1 MKLFK
6 KQKLAARI
14 SILTSII
21 TIAGLLP
28 LWGIVSYSA
37 STTVETDIT
46 NQMTDAVQ
54 SRAAIINNYVSSA
67 EEYMAAFALGSEVKN
82 LLKEPENPELLRE
95 AQQYT
100 EDFAAVKGIFE
111 GLYIATPE
119 THVLTHTSKEA
130 IGMVTREGESLKTFQ
145 NTILAQPQLTNLGI
159 MKSPGTDAMILS
171 MYYPV
176 FENSQC
182 IGYVGAGVFASNLMD
197 SLLELNIQG
206 LPNSEYVF
214 INAET
219 GVYLYHENEEMLN
232 TETTDSGYLEIMQ
245 RVQSDEDSQSGTFTY
260 QDEEGMKQFVVYQYL
275 ADRNWIFMVRDNSEE
290 VYHTVDDIRIRMG
303 WICAAVTGLI
313 ILCLIIMMLRVGRN
327 LNTVESAIGKL
338 GRLELE
344 ADEGLSSLY
353 RRKDEIGSMAR
364 TTHELCERL
373 RLTIDDIGRIL
384 GEMADGN
391 IAVEVERGESYYI
404 GDFQALEKSL
414 KTIRAKLLRLTR
426 NIAEVSS
433 HVTDEADQVSQ
444 NSESLLQGI
453 LTQEASVSRLTE
465 SADDIVV
472 QIRSSTEN
480 CTEAQSL
487 ADQAAQHTAEA
498 DQKMSRLTSAMDE
511 IAHSS
516 AEIEKITRV
525 IEDIAFQTNIL
536 ALNAAVEAARAGEAG
551 KGFAVV
557 AEEVRSL
564 ASKSAAASKDTADL
578 IESSIE
584 AVSRGTEIAN
594 ATAESLV
601 KVVGDVRTAA
611 GTVDK
616 IADAAEEQAD
626 AVEQVTVGVDQISS
640 VVQTNSATSE
650 QSAAASAELSNQAE
664 VLKGLVA
671 KFKLRAEYAMAASNS
686 TVSYSSSSAPIS
698 FDNEPEV
705 ENLTIDLGKY

>member
-536 ALNAAVEAARAGEAG
+536 ALNAAVEAARAGSAG

-557 AEEVRSL
+557 ADEVRAL
-564 ASKSAAASKDTADL
+564 ATKSAEAAKDTTDL
-578 IESSIE
+578 ITSSIQDVHTGLE
-584 AVSRGTEIAN
+584 
-594 ATAESLV
+594 ATAQVADSMRTIGECTASIKEQMHGIAGASTRQSDMVTSVRREIEEISQVV
-601 KVVGDVRTAA
+601 KNNSASVNQSVGA
-611 GTVDK
+611 
-616 IADAAEEQAD
+616 IQELSEQAR
-626 AVEQVTVGVDQISS
+626 ELNHLVGQF
-640 VVQTNSATSE
+640 QTES
-650 QSAAASAELSNQAE
+650 
-664 VLKGLVA
+664 
-671 KFKLRAEYAMAASNS
+671 
-686 TVSYSSSSAPIS
+686 
-698 FDNEPEV
+698 
-705 ENLTIDLGKY
+705 

>member
-182 IGYVGAGVFASNLMD
+182 IGYVGAGVFAGNLMD

-353 RRKDEIGSMAR
+353 RRKDEIGSIAR

-536 ALNAAVEAARAGEAG
+536 ALNAAVEAARAGSAG

-557 AEEVRSL
+557 ADEVRAL
-564 ASKSAAASKDTADL
+564 ATKSAEAAKDTTDL
-578 IESSIE
+578 ITSSIQDVHTGLE
-584 AVSRGTEIAN
+584 
-594 ATAESLV
+594 ATAQVADSMRTIGECTASIKEQMHGIAGASTRQSDMVTSVRREIEEISQVV
-601 KVVGDVRTAA
+601 KNNSASVNQSVGA
-611 GTVDK
+611 
-616 IADAAEEQAD
+616 IQELSEQAR
-626 AVEQVTVGVDQISS
+626 ELNHLVGQF
-640 VVQTNSATSE
+640 QTES
-650 QSAAASAELSNQAE
+650 
-664 VLKGLVA
+664 
-671 KFKLRAEYAMAASNS
+671 
-686 TVSYSSSSAPIS
+686 
-698 FDNEPEV
+698 
-705 ENLTIDLGKY
+705 